1 VAFALRPQFTA
12 PDARPGATLSA
23 MVVFLIR
30 TGIFLGSA
38 ALGLWVASLLIDDV
52 HLTVGGFLLAV
63 VVYCLVQWILT
74 PFILKMTRR
83 YANAFIGGVG
93 LVSAFLGLLL
103 ASLIGDGLSITG
115 GVVPLILATLV
126 VWLVTAIATLVL
138 PLIFLRNRRQGT
150 GRQNN
155 GAAPA

>member
-1 VAFALRPQFTA
+1 
-12 PDARPGATLSA
+12 

-115 GVVPLILATLV
+115 GVVPWILATLV

>member
-1 VAFALRPQFTA
+1 
-12 PDARPGATLSA
+12 

-52 HLTVGGFLLAV
+52 HLSVGGFILAV

-93 LVSAFLGLLL
+93 LVSAFLGLLI

-115 GVVPLILATLV
+115 GVVPWVLATLV
-126 VWLVTAIATLVL
+126 VWLVTAIASLVL
-138 PLIFLRNRRQGT
+138 PLIFLRNRRQE
-150 GRQNN
+150 RK
-155 GAAPA
+155 GAAAA